1 MKTRWLIFSFV
12 LNGLL
17 IAAVCYLATYRKP
30 PTPAAVEKPAPPVA
44 MPARATEH
52 FTTNLLVFDWE
63 MVESADYR
71 NYIANLRAIGCPE
84 QTIRDIIIADVDKLF
99 EQRARD
105 LLGAAAP
112 FEFWKSGASPAS
124 GEAERLQRIVELVRE
139 KRAILKDLLGIDVTD
154 QSLLVEALNPL
165 KSRYSFLS
173 ADKQQ
178 RVLELDAAYARKLAD
193 ASSSKDASY
202 QFLMDEKE
210 AAVAQLLTPQE
221 LEDYQ
226 LRFSR
231 TAEKLRDGLGGFQST
246 EYEFREIFR
255 QQKAFEKQF
264 GSSDSG
270 LSAEQRDLW
279 VAGLAEKRNQLKAAM
294 GEQRFSEYEHESRFH
309 QSRLKDI
316 AREFNIPKENAF
328 QALDLSW
335 AAQEEAMRIRTN
347 PAFTHEHRQ
356 QLLLNVRDQME
367 SSFVQLLGSDGS
379 KAYLKNPSG
388 WLSVFPKRNSA
399 Q

>member
-12 LNGLL
+12 LNLL
-17 IAAVCYLATYRKP
+17 LLTMVGYLVTHRESAS
-30 PTPAAVEKPAPPVA
+30 PVA
-44 MPARATEH
+44 PQATAPSTPSPSRH
-52 FTTNLLVFDWE
+52 TQQLTTNLLVFDWE

-84 QTIRDIIIADVDKLF
+84 QTIRDIIIADVNKLF
-99 EQRARD
+99 EQRATQ

-112 FEFWKSGASPAS
+112 IEFWKPGGVAAA
-124 GEAERLQRIVELVRE
+124 GEAERLQRIVELARE
-139 KRAILKDLLGIDVTD
+139 KRGILKDLLGIEVTD
-154 QSLLVEALNPL
+154 QSLLLEALNPL
-165 KSRYSFLS
+165 KSRYSFLP

-178 RVLELDAAYARKLAD
+178 QLLELDAAYARKLTD
-193 ASSSKDASY
+193 ASSSKDGSY

-231 TAEKLRDGLGGFQST
+231 TAEKLRDGLGGFQSS
-246 EYEFREIFR
+246 EFEFREIFR

-270 LSAEQRDLW
+270 LSPEQRDVW
-279 VAGLAEKRNQLKAAM
+279 VAGLAEKRNQLKAAL

-316 AREFNIPKENAF
+316 ARQFNVPKENAF
-328 QALDLSW
+328 QALDVSW

-347 PAFTHEHRQ
+347 PAFTDEHRQ
-356 QLLLNVRDQME
+356 QLLLNIRDQME